1 MLVLLSELCMAL
13 VSFQIHFQVCITKGE
28 AIIHGDIKPSN
39 VLIYSED
46 DGRYRAK
53 VTDFGYSSLFATDND
68 TITMPC
74 SQPWTAPEQHH
85 REIPPAQAR
94 KMDAYSFGMLCLWL
108 LFYNRSPDQDR
119 NFREDFEEL
128 EKEPLSPA
136 CELLG
141 TEIEL
146 QDQRKDDL
154 RKLFTSTLAR
164 DLAERTADFTGL
176 LQFLSSN
183 R

>member
-1 MLVLLSELCMAL
+1 
-13 VSFQIHFQVCITKGE
+13 
-28 AIIHGDIKPSN
+28 
-39 VLIYSED
+39 
-46 DGRYRAK
+46 
-53 VTDFGYSSLFATDND
+53 
-68 TITMPC
+68 
-74 SQPWTAPEQHH
+74 
-85 REIPPAQAR
+85 
-94 KMDAYSFGMLCLWL
+94 MDAYSFGMLCLWL

-119 NFREDFEEL
+119 NFREDFEESQ
-128 EKEPLSPA
+128 KEPLSPA

-176 LQFLSSN
+176 LQLLSSN

>member
-1 MLVLLSELCMAL
+1 
-13 VSFQIHFQVCITKGE
+13 
-28 AIIHGDIKPSN
+28 
-39 VLIYSED
+39 
-46 DGRYRAK
+46 
-53 VTDFGYSSLFATDND
+53 
-68 TITMPC
+68 
-74 SQPWTAPEQHH
+74 
-85 REIPPAQAR
+85 
-94 KMDAYSFGMLCLWL
+94 
-108 LFYNRSPDQDR
+108 
-119 NFREDFEEL
+119 
-128 EKEPLSPA
+128 
-136 CELLG
+136 LLG